1 MLTQKD
7 KDMSLNFLKT
17 NYPVVR
23 MKEKDRFKRAIVTD
37 GGFVFYLN
45 DKNVYKKIKV
55 HLNYSLKIV
64 FDMEY
69 QTAENLLDEYF
80 GL

>member
-7 KDMSLNFLKT
+7 TDMALNFLKK
-17 NYPVVR
+17 NYPVMR
-23 MKEKDRFKRAIVTD
+23 MKDKDRFKRAIVTD
-37 GGFVFYLN
+37 GGFIFYLN
-45 DKNVYKKIKV
+45 DKKVYKQLKV

-64 FDMEY
+64 FDMNYE
-69 QTAENLLDEYF
+69 TAENVLNEFF

>member
-7 KDMSLNFLKT
+7 IDMVTNFLKL
-17 NYPVVR
+17 NYPVLR
-23 MKEKDRFKRAIVTD
+23 IKDKDRFKRAIVTD
-37 GGFVFYLN
+37 GGFIFYLN

-55 HLNYSLKIV
+55 HLSYSLKVV
-64 FDMEY
+64 FDMNHE
-69 QTAENLLDEYF
+69 TSEKFLDTYF